1 MYMKTRLTNAIQE
14 LEKFYDIK
22 SKSNNEKE
30 IALAKD
36 YLAWVQQ
43 KTNMIINEK
52 NFSIP
57 DGTHIKRGDVYWIEF
72 GFNIDEEF
80 GGRHPGMF

>member
-30 IALAKD
+30 ISLAKD
-36 YLAWVQQ
+36 YLAWYNQ
-43 KTNMIINEK
+43 KTK
-52 NFSIP
+52 Y
-57 DGTHIKRGDVYWIEF
+57 DYQ
-72 GFNIDEEF
+72 
-80 GGRHPGMF
+80 

>member
-52 NFSIP
+52 KF
-57 DGTHIKRGDVYWIEF
+57 
-72 GFNIDEEF
+72 FNS
-80 GGRHPGMF
+80 RWYSHQTW